1 MLKIYGSPRSRAL
14 RTLWM
19 AGELKLPY
27 KHFDYA
33 PRSPETHTPEF
44 LAMNPNGAVP
54 VIDDDGFILA
64 ESMAIN
70 IYLAQK
76 HASPLYPSDPGQQ
89 AKTLQW
95 SLWETDKLDRQLVNY
110 ANHSFALPET
120 DRKPAIAEAAFKD
133 VSAGLTVLETALT
146 KTQWLA
152 GPDFSVADL
161 NVASALYRAL
171 SMDLSA
177 WPHVSDW
184 LQRCWN
190 RPAGKAARA
199 MRE

>member
-1 MLKIYGSPRSRAL
+1 MLKIYGSARSRAL

-19 AGELKLPY
+19 AGELKLQY
-27 KHFDYA
+27 EHFDYA
-33 PRSPETHTPEF
+33 PRSPETHTPAF

-76 HASPLYPSDPGQQ
+76 HASPLYPSAPEQQ

-95 SLWETDKLDRQLVNY
+95 SLWETDKLDRQIVNY
-110 ANHSFALPET
+110 ANHSFALPEA
-120 DRKPAIAEAAFKD
+120 DRKPAMAEAALKD
-133 VSAGLTVLETALT
+133 VNAGMAVLETALT
-146 KTQWLA
+146 QAKWLA
-152 GPDFSVADL
+152 GPDFTVADL
-161 NVASALYRAL
+161 NVAGALYRAL

-177 WPHVSDW
+177 WPHASDW
-184 LQRCWN
+184 LLRCWA